1 MEFLSLH
8 PWWSFFIILTI
19 ILSYIGFCA
28 HLHIQNRAVFF
39 YSYRDVTIIF
49 LTPVILIAL
58 SYLIKNKE
66 ILSACILCITL
77 IAFSWAWIITY
88 RSNTKRFF
96 LSLLI
101 VWGKLLLSA
110 IVWAILAISLGL
122 AVITGNSK
130 RKKYERRDRHA
141 ERNEKAFIG
150 ALLVGFELSRNL
162 LNLCCL
168 HKDFSTPSKNIE
180 VNRS

>member
-77 IAFSWAWIITY
+77 IAFSWAWIIIY
-88 RSNTKRFF
+88 RPNT
-96 LSLLI
+96 
-101 VWGKLLLSA
+101 
-110 IVWAILAISLGL
+110 
-122 AVITGNSK
+122 
-130 RKKYERRDRHA
+130 
-141 ERNEKAFIG
+141 
-150 ALLVGFELSRNL
+150 
-162 LNLCCL
+162 
-168 HKDFSTPSKNIE
+168 
-180 VNRS
+180 

>member
-28 HLHIQNRAVFF
+28 HFHIQNGAVFF
-39 YSYRDVTIIF
+39 YSYRDVTIVF

-77 IAFSWAWIITY
+77 IAFSWAWIIIY
-88 RSNTKRFF
+88 RPNT
-96 LSLLI
+96 
-101 VWGKLLLSA
+101 
-110 IVWAILAISLGL
+110 
-122 AVITGNSK
+122 
-130 RKKYERRDRHA
+130 
-141 ERNEKAFIG
+141 
-150 ALLVGFELSRNL
+150 
-162 LNLCCL
+162 
-168 HKDFSTPSKNIE
+168 
-180 VNRS
+180 

>member
-1 MEFLSLH
+1 MEFLSLY

-28 HLHIQNRAVFF
+28 HLHIQN
-39 YSYRDVTIIF
+39 
-49 LTPVILIAL
+49 
-58 SYLIKNKE
+58 
-66 ILSACILCITL
+66 
-77 IAFSWAWIITY
+77 
-88 RSNTKRFF
+88 
-96 LSLLI
+96 I
-101 VWGKLLLSA
+101 VWGKLLLST
-110 IVWAILAISLGL
+110 IVWAILAISFGL
-122 AVITGNSK
+122 ASIMGNSK
-130 RKKYERRDRHA
+130 RKKYERRDRHT

-150 ALLVGFELSRNL
+150 TLLVGFGLSINL

>member
-58 SYLIKNKE
+58 SYLIK
-66 ILSACILCITL
+66 
-77 IAFSWAWIITY
+77 
-88 RSNTKRFF
+88 
-96 LSLLI
+96 
-101 VWGKLLLSA
+101 
-110 IVWAILAISLGL
+110 GL
-122 AVITGNSK
+122 
-130 RKKYERRDRHA
+130 RKQKY
-141 ERNEKAFIG
+141 
-150 ALLVGFELSRNL
+150 
-162 LNLCCL
+162 
-168 HKDFSTPSKNIE
+168 
-180 VNRS
+180 